1 MISPFL
7 IPPNNQ
13 PCFVIDNYIIFVL
26 KIQANRVIFCIFLLV
41 SKDELTKEDLIIY
54 EDENKRLDR
63 ELNAIL
69 KIKGMR
75 F

>member
-1 MISPFL
+1 M
-7 IPPNNQ
+7 
-13 PCFVIDNYIIFVL
+13 
-26 KIQANRVIFCIFLLV
+26 IFCIFLLV